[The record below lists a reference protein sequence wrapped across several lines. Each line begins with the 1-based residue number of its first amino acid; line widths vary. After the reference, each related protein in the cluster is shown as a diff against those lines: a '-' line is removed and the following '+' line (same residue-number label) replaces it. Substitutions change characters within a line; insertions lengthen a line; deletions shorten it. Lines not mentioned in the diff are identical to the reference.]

1 MKEFDRYHKQML
13 FKPIGEH
20 GQALLGEKHV
30 LIIGC
35 GALGSSIAEMLTRAG
50 IGKLTL
56 IDRDYVEIS
65 NLQRQHLFTEADVQ
79 KKLPKVI
86 AAQSALNSINAE
98 VTIEAHVMDGNA
110 NTLPNLVNNV
120 DLIMDATDNFD
131 TRFLIND
138 IAQKHSIPW
147 IFGAC
152 VASSGLSF
160 TIIPE
165 KTPCLDCL
173 IKVAP
178 MFGGATCDAV
188 GGVISPAVQMV
199 VAHQVTEALKIL
211 VGGAE
216 GNLRSTLV
224 IFDLWHNQYQMIDVS
239 KAKAK
244 DCKSC
249 GTDASYPALTYKNST
264 KTEILC
270 GRDTVQ
276 IRGKKFE
283 LTMLAKQLERFG
295 EVNQNP
301 FLVSVQTK
309 AHRIVFF
316 QDGRTF
322 IHGTNSIKEAK
333 KIYYQMVG

>member
-1 MKEFDRYHKQML
+1 
-13 FKPIGEH
+13 
-20 GQALLGEKHV
+20 
-30 LIIGC
+30 
-35 GALGSSIAEMLTRAG
+35 
-50 IGKLTL
+50 
-56 IDRDYVEIS
+56 
-65 NLQRQHLFTEADVQ
+65 
-79 KKLPKVI
+79 
-86 AAQSALNSINAE
+86 
-98 VTIEAHVMDGNA
+98 
-110 NTLPNLVNNV
+110 
-120 DLIMDATDNFD
+120 
-131 TRFLIND
+131 
-138 IAQKHSIPW
+138 
-147 IFGAC
+147 
-152 VASSGLSF
+152 
-160 TIIPE
+160 
-165 KTPCLDCL
+165 
-173 IKVAP
+173 
-178 MFGGATCDAV
+178 
-188 GGVISPAVQMV
+188 MV

-211 VGGAE
+211 VGAE

-316 QDGRTF
+316 FRMAEPLSMAPIRLRKQRRY
-322 IHGTNSIKEAK
+322 IIKWSVKEGEK
-333 KIYYQMVG
+333 WKRELRLQ